1 MDALLEGA
9 FADPIHEAQQAFR
22 AILDALAHPGQVQ
35 DLPIPAVAH
44 VHLSGEIVST
54 LLTLTDYDTPI
65 WLADCYRSEA
75 VRAFIGFHTG
85 APIVDAP
92 DRAQFAFEN
101 AASLP
106 RLDQF
111 NLGSQEYPDRSTT
124 IILQVPALSGG
135 PNLTLR
141 GPGIE
146 TTITISPQGLP
157 DDFGAQWS
165 ANREL
170 FPRGVDLLL
179 VCAGRVVGL
188 PRSTRIGEA

>member
-1 MDALLEGA
+1 MDAVLEGG
-9 FADPIHEAQQAFR
+9 FSDPVYEAQRAFR
-22 AILDALAHPGQVQ
+22 AILDALAHPGQEQ
-35 DLPIPAVAH
+35 KLPVPAVAH
-44 VHLSGEIVST
+44 LHLSGEFVST
-54 LLTLTDYDTPI
+54 LLTLTDHDTPI
-65 WLADCYRSEA
+65 WLADCYRSAA

-101 AASLP
+101 AASLR

-111 NLGSQEYPDRSTT
+111 NLGSQDYPDRSTT

-135 PNLTLR
+135 PNLALR

-146 TTITISPQGLP
+146 TTTTICPQGLP
-157 DDFGAQWS
+157 DDFVLQWA
-165 ANREL
+165 ANRDL

-179 VCAGRVVGL
+179 VSAGQVIGL
-188 PRSTRIGEA
+188 PRSTRIEET

>member
-1 MDALLEGA
+1 MDALLEGG
-9 FADPIHEAQQAFR
+9 FADPVHEAQRAFR
-22 AILDALAHPGQVQ
+22 AILDALANPGQVQ

-44 VHLSGEIVST
+44 VHLSGEFVST
-54 LLTLTDYDTPI
+54 LLTLTDHDTWI
-65 WLADCYRSEA
+65 WLADCYGSEP

-85 APIVDAP
+85 APVVEAP
-92 DRAQFAFEN
+92 DRAQFAFAN

-124 IILQVPALSGG
+124 IILSVSALSGG
-135 PNLTLR
+135 RELMLH

-146 TTITISPQGLP
+146 STITISPQGLP
-157 DDFGAQWS
+157 GDFVAQWS
-165 ANREL
+165 ANRDL

-179 VCAGRVVGL
+179 VSAGQVIGL